1 MSIGANV
8 DRGALPAPIPARN
21 RKTNVTHTSSSKM
34 ITPAQGFLLNTARNA
49 AMCVGLP
56 RKQVTDIYLNGTQIQ
71 DNSEADAGWRFFGLA
86 GGAACAA
93 VYLADKTVT
102 NADDRKIL
110 NGAIAAN
117 AIGNAALFVQHS
129 FMENHVKPELRWLNL
144 GMQAGVA
151 GLAVKALLD
160 K

>member
-1 MSIGANV
+1 M
-8 DRGALPAPIPARN
+8 
-21 RKTNVTHTSSSKM
+21 
-34 ITPAQGFLLNTARNA
+34 
-49 AMCVGLP
+49 
-56 RKQVTDIYLNGTQIQ
+56 
-71 DNSEADAGWRFFGLA
+71 
-86 GGAACAA
+86 
-93 VYLADKTVT
+93 YLADKTVT

-160 K
+160 KK